1 MAAVR
6 HGVGREAAHEAI
18 KEHAVGVA
26 LAMRQG
32 QKENDLLDR
41 LAADPRLGVSREV
54 LADAVANPLDLT
66 GSAAAQVHAVVERV
80 RELAVKHPEGA
91 SYAPGAVL

>member
-1 MAAVR
+1 MTEQ
-6 HGVGREAAHEAI
+6 EAAQLREQNA
-18 KEHAVGVA
+18 A
-26 LAMRQG
+26 LQA
-32 QKENDLLDR
+32 R